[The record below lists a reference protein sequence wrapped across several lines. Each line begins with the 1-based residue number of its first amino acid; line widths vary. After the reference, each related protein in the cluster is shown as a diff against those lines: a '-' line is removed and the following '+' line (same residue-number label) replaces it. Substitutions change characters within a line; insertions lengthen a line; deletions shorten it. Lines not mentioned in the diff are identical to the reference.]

1 MSCRMKTRRRIGGG
15 LAVGLLAA
23 AISHGATAK
32 DLKTISMIYFNGSS
46 ESVEVGLM
54 VDEILERNG
63 LKPEFAKATSGPAI
77 TSALASGSVQFGPG
91 YQPSICPLLSR
102 TGRYG
107 SLPPSQH
114 PSFTTSLP
122 RRASTLLTPAS
133 A

>member
-54 VDEILERNG
+54 VDEGILERNG

-77 TSALASGSVQFGPG
+77 TSALPAGRCSPPG
-91 YQPSICPLLSR
+91 YPAPICALANRALWSPPS
-102 TGRYG
+102 
-107 SLPPSQH
+107 SQH
-114 PSFTTSLP
+114 PLYNVI
-122 RRASTLLTPAS
+122 AQKISTLLIPAS